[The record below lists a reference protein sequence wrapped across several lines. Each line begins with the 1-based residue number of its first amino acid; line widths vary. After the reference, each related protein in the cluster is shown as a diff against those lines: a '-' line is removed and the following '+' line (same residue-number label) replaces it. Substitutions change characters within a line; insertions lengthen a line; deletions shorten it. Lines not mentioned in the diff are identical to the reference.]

1 MINKIDPVLYNKIN
15 TLKLNNAELDCVIY
29 ANNYNNLKLCLKGIN
44 KIKDIQE
51 LPFIK
56 AFGVKVNALDIG
68 NLAKLNAIN
77 YITTSLKVQTQIDVA
92 KRVINLNSEKLKHNF
107 SVVIIDTGVYL
118 SPDIAMPNNRII
130 KFVDLISEH
139 NFPYDD
145 NGHGTFITNTLAGN
159 GLISGGKYS
168 GIDPNANVIVIK
180 ALDYQGETGAV
191 TILKAMQWVID
202 NKKKYNIKVVCM
214 SFGSL
219 VLGKNDPLIV
229 GAEVLWNNG
238 ITVVAAAGNSGP
250 NSETIKSPG
259 ASSKIITVG
268 ALDDNRQKNAELD
281 VNKFEV
287 ASFSSR
293 GPILGN
299 YKPDVLAPGVNI
311 NGACNYKLLKKH
323 YDVMSGTSVATP
335 IVAGICSLLLAKNSE
350 LKPNAI
356 KRILLSNTFRISGD
370 QNAEGYGIIDCSNMI
385 FS

>member
-1 MINKIDPVLYNKIN
+1 MINKIDPILTRTIN
-15 TLKLNNAELDCVIY
+15 TLKFNNSELDCVIY
-29 ANNYNNLKLCLKGIN
+29 TNNYNNLRLCLKNIP
-44 KIKDIQE
+44 KIKQLQE
-51 LPFIK
+51 LPFIS
-56 AFGVKVNALDIG
+56 AFGVKVNANDIS
-68 NLAKLNAIN
+68 NLAKINAIN
-77 YITTSLKVQTQIDVA
+77 YITTSLKVQTQLDVS
-92 KRVINLNSEKLKHNF
+92 KKVINLTQSNLPHNF
-107 SVVIIDTGVYL
+107 SVAIIDTGVYL
-118 SPDIAMPNNRII
+118 TPDIAMPKNRII
-130 KFVDLISEH
+130 KFVDLVNDKNS
-139 NFPYDD
+139 PYDD

-159 GLISGGKYS
+159 GLISGGKFS

-180 ALDYQGETGAV
+180 ALNSDGETGAV

-219 VLGKNDPLIV
+219 VLGNNDPLVV

-250 NSETIKSPG
+250 NAETIKSPG

-268 ALDDNRQKNAELD
+268 ALDDNRENNINLIKE
-281 VNKFEV
+281 KFSV

-311 NGACNYKLLKKH
+311 KGACNYSLLKKH

-335 IVAGICSLLLAKNSE
+335 MVAGICSLLLAKNPD

-356 KRILLSNTFRISGD
+356 KRILINNTFKIDNNHNS
-370 QNAEGYGIIDCSNMI
+370 EGFGVIDCSNMVL
-385 FS
+385 